1 MTTVVSYSEVQS
13 IDWPSVIRHFRLSR
27 NMKQSALAS
36 DLGVTQTMISRWEGG
51 AVRPSKR
58 VQEQLFD
65 MFWNIGATAE
75 RATWMMRAR
84 RHPNVMGLIDASGH
98 QIVASRGLL
107 RQFEANCQYVEGQHI
122 SSLYGSDLLD
132 LYEILLEAGLFAG
145 RVATAESI
153 DRVQVKKPDGK
164 YASFIAHGLH
174 RPMFMMDRQI
184 YWLASGAIV
193 SEAVAAAVAA
203 KIGGKLIV
211 RKAI

>member
-1 MTTVVSYSEVQS
+1 MTTVVSYPEVQT

-51 AVRPSKR
+51 AVKPSRR

-65 MFWNIGATAE
+65 MFWNIGATAQ

-84 RHPNVMGLIDASGH
+84 RHPNVMGLVNANGQ

-107 RQFEANCQYVEGQHI
+107 RQFEADRQDVEGQHI
-122 SSLYGSDLLD
+122 SRLYGPGMVD
-132 LYEILLEAGLFAG
+132 LYRILLESGFFAG

-153 DRVQVKKPDGK
+153 DRVEVKRLDGT
-164 YASFIAHGLH
+164 YASFLAHGLH

-193 SEAVAAAVAA
+193 SEVASLAVEA